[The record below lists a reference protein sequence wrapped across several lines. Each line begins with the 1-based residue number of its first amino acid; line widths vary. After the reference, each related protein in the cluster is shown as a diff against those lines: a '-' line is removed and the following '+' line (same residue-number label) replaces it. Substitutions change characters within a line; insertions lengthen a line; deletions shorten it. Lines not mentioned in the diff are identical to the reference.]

1 MPHVQILL
9 NGVAI
14 GCIYALVSCGFVW
27 VYAAVGAVNFAHG
40 ELVMVGAYLGVT
52 AAVLL
57 GWPPVAALLS
67 AVATAAI
74 LGLVF
79 QRVAFVPVRGRPP
92 LTFIVVSIGMSI
104 LLRNGALVLWGPDPI
119 APPDL
124 LGGRML
130 RVGDTVVSAHQVLVV
145 VVTVLVFATQA
156 VFFTGTRIG
165 RRLQAT
171 AEDAETARLMGI
183 DVARMIALTFALS
196 SALAALAGVL
206 VAPVIFVSPDLGLF
220 LILKAFIALVI
231 GGFGS
236 IPGTLVGGVLLGVLE
251 VLTSAYVSS
260 VYKDVVAFGVL
271 VAMLL
276 VLPHGLFAERVGE
289 RA

>member
-1 MPHVQILL
+1 
-9 NGVAI
+9 
-14 GCIYALVSCGFVW
+14 
-27 VYAAVGAVNFAHG
+27 
-40 ELVMVGAYLGVT
+40 
-52 AAVLL
+52 
-57 GWPPVAALLS
+57 
-67 AVATAAI
+67 
-74 LGLVF
+74 
-79 QRVAFVPVRGRPP
+79 
-92 LTFIVVSIGMSI
+92 
-104 LLRNGALVLWGPDPI
+104 
-119 APPDL
+119 
-124 LGGRML
+124 ML
-130 RVGDTVVSAHQVLVV
+130 RVGETTVSAHQVLIIAMTLV
-145 VVTVLVFATQA
+145 VFAVQA
-156 VFFTGTRIG
+156 LFFSHTRIG

-171 AEDAETARLMGI
+171 AEDGETARLMGI
-183 DVARMIALTFALS
+183 DVSRMIALTFAFS

-260 VYKDVVAFGVL
+260 VYKDVVAFLLL

-276 VLPHGLFAERVGE
+276 VLPRGLFGERVGE

>member
-1 MPHVQILL
+1 MQILL

-57 GWPPVAALLS
+57 GWPPAAAIVAA
-67 AVATAAI
+67 VAAGAI
-74 LGLVF
+74 LGLAF
-79 QRVAFVPVRGRPP
+79 QRVAFAPVRTRPP

-104 LLRNGALVLWGPDPI
+104 LLRNAALVLWGPDPV

-124 LGGRML
+124 LSGRML
-130 RVGDTVVSAHQVLVV
+130 RVGDTAVSAHQVLIIAMTLV
-145 VVTVLVFATQA
+145 VFAVQA
-156 VFFTGTRIG
+156 LFFSHTRIG

-171 AEDAETARLMGI
+171 AEDGETARLMGI
-183 DVARMIALTFALS
+183 DVDRMIALTFAFS

-260 VYKDVVAFGVL
+260 VYKDVVAFLLL

-276 VLPHGLFAERVGE
+276 VLPQGLFGERVGE

>member
-1 MPHVQILL
+1 MLQLLL

-40 ELVMVGAYLGVT
+40 ELVMVGAYLAVT
-52 AAVLL
+52 GAVLL
-57 GWPPVAALLS
+57 GWSPALSLAA
-67 AVATAAI
+67 AVLAGAV
-74 LGLVF
+74 LGLAF
-79 QRVAFVPVRGRPP
+79 QRVAFAPVRTRPP

-104 LLRNGALVLWGPDPI
+104 LLRNGALVLWGPDPV
-119 APPDL
+119 APPGL
-124 LGGRML
+124 VGGRTL
-130 RVGDTVVSAHQVLVV
+130 GLGDTAVSAHHVV
-145 VVTVLVFATQA
+145 IIVVTLSIFAAQA
-156 VFFTGTRIG
+156 VFFTRTRIG
-165 RRLQAT
+165 RRLQAM
-171 AEDAETARLMGI
+171 AEDQETARLMGI
-183 DVARMIALTFALS
+183 DVGALTALTFALS
-196 SALAALAGVL
+196 AALAALAGTL

-220 LILKAFIALVI
+220 IILKAFIALVI

-260 VYKDVVAFGVL
+260 VYKDVVAFLVL
-271 VAMLL
+271 VAALL
-276 VLPHGLFAERVGE
+276 VLPHGLFGERVGE

>member
-1 MPHVQILL
+1 VQILL

-57 GWPPVAALLS
+57 GWPPAAAIVAA
-67 AVATAAI
+67 VAAGAI
-74 LGLVF
+74 LGLAF
-79 QRVAFVPVRGRPP
+79 QRVAFAPVRTRPP

-104 LLRNGALVLWGPDPI
+104 LLRNAALVLWGPDPV

-130 RVGDTVVSAHQVLVV
+130 RFGDTTVSAHQVLIIAMTLV
-145 VVTVLVFATQA
+145 VFAVQA
-156 VFFTGTRIG
+156 LFFSHTRIG

-171 AEDAETARLMGI
+171 AEDGETARLMGI
-183 DVARMIALTFALS
+183 DVGRMIALTFAFS

-236 IPGTLVGGVLLGVLE
+236 IPGTLAGGVLLGVLE

-260 VYKDVVAFGVL
+260 VYKDVVAFLLL

-276 VLPHGLFAERVGE
+276 VLPQGLFGERVGE

>member
-1 MPHVQILL
+1 MQILL

-27 VYAAVGAVNFAHG
+27 VYATVGAVNFAHG

-57 GWPPVAALLS
+57 GWPPVAALVGAVVAGAVLGLLFQ
-67 AVATAAI
+67 AVAFA
-74 LGLVF
+74 
-79 QRVAFVPVRGRPP
+79 PVRARPP

-104 LLRNGALVLWGPDPI
+104 LLRNGALVLWGPDPV

-124 LGGRML
+124 LGGRMVWL
-130 RVGDTVVSAHQVLVV
+130 GDVRVSAHQVLIV
-145 VVTVLVFATQA
+145 VVTLAVFCAQA
-156 VFFTGTRIG
+156 VFFARTRLG

-171 AEDAETARLMGI
+171 AEDQETARLMGI
-183 DVARMIALTFALS
+183 DVRAMTALTFALS
-196 SALAALAGVL
+196 AALAALAGTL
-206 VAPVIFVSPDLGLF
+206 AAPVIFVSPDLGLF
-220 LILKAFIALVI
+220 IILKAFIALVI

-251 VLTSAYVSS
+251 VLTGAYVSS
-260 VYKDVVAFGVL
+260 AYKDGVAFLVL
-271 VAMLL
+271 VGTLL
-276 VLPHGLFAERVGE
+276 LLPHGLFGERVGD

>member
-1 MPHVQILL
+1 
-9 NGVAI
+9 
-14 GCIYALVSCGFVW
+14 
-27 VYAAVGAVNFAHG
+27 
-40 ELVMVGAYLGVT
+40 
-52 AAVLL
+52 
-57 GWPPVAALLS
+57 
-67 AVATAAI
+67 
-74 LGLVF
+74 
-79 QRVAFVPVRGRPP
+79 
-92 LTFIVVSIGMSI
+92 
-104 LLRNGALVLWGPDPI
+104 
-119 APPDL
+119 
-124 LGGRML
+124 
-130 RVGDTVVSAHQVLVV
+130 
-145 VVTVLVFATQA
+145 VLVFATQA
-156 VFFTGTRIG
+156 VFFTRTRIG

-183 DVARMIALTFALS
+183 DVARMIALTFAFS

-251 VLTSAYVSS
+251 VMTSAYVSS
-260 VYKDVVAFGVL
+260 VYKDVVAFVVL

-276 VLPHGLFAERVGE
+276 VLPRGLFGERVGE

>member
-1 MPHVQILL
+1 MQILL

-14 GCIYALVSCGFVW
+14 GCIYALVSCGFVG

-57 GWPPVAALLS
+57 GWPPAAAIVAA
-67 AVATAAI
+67 VAAGAI
-74 LGLVF
+74 LGLAF
-79 QRVAFVPVRGRPP
+79 QRVAFAPVRTRPP

-104 LLRNGALVLWGPDPI
+104 LLRNAALVLWGPDPV

-130 RVGDTVVSAHQVLVV
+130 RFGDTTVSAHQVLIIAMTLV
-145 VVTVLVFATQA
+145 VFAVQA
-156 VFFTGTRIG
+156 LFFSHTRIG

-171 AEDAETARLMGI
+171 AEDGETARLMGI
-183 DVARMIALTFALS
+183 DVGRMIALTFAFS

-236 IPGTLVGGVLLGVLE
+236 IPGTLAGGVLLGVLE

-260 VYKDVVAFGVL
+260 VYKDVVAFLLL

-276 VLPHGLFAERVGE
+276 VLPQGLFGERVGE

>member
-1 MPHVQILL
+1 MQILL

-27 VYAAVGAVNFAHG
+27 VYATVGAVNFAHG

-57 GWPPVAALLS
+57 GWPPAAALVGAVAAGAVLGFLFQ
-67 AVATAAI
+67 AVAFA
-74 LGLVF
+74 
-79 QRVAFVPVRGRPP
+79 PVRARPP

-104 LLRNGALVLWGPDPI
+104 LLRNGALVLWGPDPV

-124 LGGRML
+124 LGGRMMWL
-130 RVGDTVVSAHQVLVV
+130 GDARVSAHQVLIV
-145 VVTVLVFATQA
+145 VVTLAVFAAQA
-156 VFFTGTRIG
+156 VFFAHTRLG

-171 AEDAETARLMGI
+171 AEDQETARLMGI
-183 DVARMIALTFALS
+183 DVRAMTVLTFALS
-196 SALAALAGVL
+196 AALAALAGTL
-206 VAPVIFVSPDLGLF
+206 AAPVIFVSPDLGLF
-220 LILKAFIALVI
+220 IILKAFIALVI

-251 VLTSAYVSS
+251 VLTGAYVSS
-260 VYKDVVAFGVL
+260 AYKDVVAFLVL
-271 VAMLL
+271 VGTLL
-276 VLPHGLFAERVGE
+276 VLPHGLFGERVGD

>member
-1 MPHVQILL
+1 MQILL

-57 GWPPVAALLS
+57 GWPPAAAIVAA
-67 AVATAAI
+67 VAAGAI
-74 LGLVF
+74 LGLAF
-79 QRVAFVPVRGRPP
+79 QRVAFAPVRTRPP

-104 LLRNGALVLWGPDPI
+104 LLRNAALVLWGPDPV

-130 RVGDTVVSAHQVLVV
+130 RFGDTAVSAHQVLIIAMTLV
-145 VVTVLVFATQA
+145 VFAVQA
-156 VFFTGTRIG
+156 LFFSHTRIG

-171 AEDAETARLMGI
+171 AEDGETARLMGI
-183 DVARMIALTFALS
+183 DVGRMIALTFAFS

-260 VYKDVVAFGVL
+260 VYKDVVAFLLL

-276 VLPHGLFAERVGE
+276 VLPQGLFGERVGE

>member
-1 MPHVQILL
+1 VQILL

-27 VYAAVGAVNFAHG
+27 VYATVGAVNFAHG

-57 GWPPVAALLS
+57 GWPPAAALVGAVGAGAVLGFLFQ
-67 AVATAAI
+67 AVAFA
-74 LGLVF
+74 
-79 QRVAFVPVRGRPP
+79 PVRARPP

-104 LLRNGALVLWGPDPI
+104 LLRNGALVLWGPDPV

-124 LGGRML
+124 LGGRMMWL
-130 RVGDTVVSAHQVLVV
+130 GDVRVSAHQVLIV
-145 VVTVLVFATQA
+145 VVTLAVFAAQA
-156 VFFTGTRIG
+156 VFFAHTRLG

-171 AEDAETARLMGI
+171 AEDQETARLMGI
-183 DVARMIALTFALS
+183 DVRAMTVLTFALS
-196 SALAALAGVL
+196 AALAALAGTL
-206 VAPVIFVSPDLGLF
+206 AAPVIFVSPDLGLF
-220 LILKAFIALVI
+220 IILKAFIALVI

-251 VLTSAYVSS
+251 VLTGAYVSS
-260 VYKDVVAFGVL
+260 AYKDVVAFLVL
-271 VAMLL
+271 VGTLL
-276 VLPHGLFAERVGE
+276 VLPHGLFGERVGD

>member
-1 MPHVQILL
+1 VQILL

-27 VYAAVGAVNFAHG
+27 VYATVGAVNFAHG

-57 GWPPVAALLS
+57 GWPPAAALVGAVVAGAVLGLLFQ
-67 AVATAAI
+67 AVAFA
-74 LGLVF
+74 
-79 QRVAFVPVRGRPP
+79 PVRARPP

-104 LLRNGALVLWGPDPI
+104 LLRNGALVLWGPDPV

-124 LGGRML
+124 LAGRMVWL
-130 RVGDTVVSAHQVLVV
+130 GDVRVSAHQVLIV
-145 VVTVLVFATQA
+145 VVTLAVFCAQA
-156 VFFTGTRIG
+156 VFFARTRLG

-171 AEDAETARLMGI
+171 AEDQETARLMGI
-183 DVARMIALTFALS
+183 DVRAMTALTFALS
-196 SALAALAGVL
+196 AALAALAGTL
-206 VAPVIFVSPDLGLF
+206 AAPVIFVSPDLGLF
-220 LILKAFIALVI
+220 IILKAFIALVI

-251 VLTSAYVSS
+251 VLTGAYVSS
-260 VYKDVVAFGVL
+260 AYKDVVAFLVL
-271 VAMLL
+271 VGTLL
-276 VLPHGLFAERVGE
+276 LLPHGLFGERVGD